1 MQQRPRENLNPP
13 FVVCGLVP
21 IILIGRGSLCKGD
34 YMPTPKRST
43 PAMEMHGNA
52 VTGYGQWWDTGRRAQ
67 CGPTAVHLT
76 ELQFGVFF
84 FFHWQTDWNLIPW
97 QNVEAEFFC
106 SHFPSCPCTKL
117 DFTKRLRVRK
127 TNMWVCS
134 PCGVEV
140 HSSGRIAVS
149 SLKIRPR
156 PLGLSQYSKWF
167 QSLFK
172 SCRRERSPGEI
183 CSTMMI
189 QSVYTEEWKKKKKK
203 EI

>member
-1 MQQRPRENLNPP
+1 
-13 FVVCGLVP
+13 
-21 IILIGRGSLCKGD
+21 
-34 YMPTPKRST
+34 
-43 PAMEMHGNA
+43 
-52 VTGYGQWWDTGRRAQ
+52 
-67 CGPTAVHLT
+67 
-76 ELQFGVFF
+76 
-84 FFHWQTDWNLIPW
+84 
-97 QNVEAEFFC
+97 
-106 SHFPSCPCTKL
+106 
-117 DFTKRLRVRK
+117 
-127 TNMWVCS
+127 MWVCS

-140 HSSGRIAVS
+140 HSSGRIAVG

-203 EI
+203 ILLLDFFLSRREWTSLSEQKQKTQSNKIRKTSGKKMKDEMKNILNIFLKMYRHLECQQL